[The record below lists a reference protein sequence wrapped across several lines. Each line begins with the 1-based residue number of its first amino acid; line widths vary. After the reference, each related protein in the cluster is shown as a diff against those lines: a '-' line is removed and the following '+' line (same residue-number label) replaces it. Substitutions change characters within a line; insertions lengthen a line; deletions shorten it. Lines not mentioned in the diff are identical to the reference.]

1 MNNPIDL
8 THIPQLPQAEFLHQL
23 APALWQRPEVQAIW
37 LEGSMGRGNA
47 DLYSDVDLYVAVE
60 AQALDEWRSLDIA
73 ALFAEQ
79 YAAHFVSNFAEDFF
93 VYHVY
98 LQAGGIYDLHIQ
110 PRNRQLPKAQRLI
123 LGCHDPA
130 FRAELL
136 AAAPDEPS
144 AQLFPAQPIDPEA
157 LSKLFVF
164 FWINIDKGRKLLY
177 RDQDFTIY
185 PGLHLFRTTLAR
197 LLFMEE
203 TGSDCGDITRI
214 TIHGLKATAAVL
226 NPNRSAKVGQLMGAA
241 ATNRAEMCQVQ
252 SELQAE
258 MARVGR
264 VLAERH
270 GIDYPAALEEVVMK
284 SWRDFVESEL

>member
-1 MNNPIDL
+1 MSGELNL
-8 THIPQLPQAEFLHQL
+8 TQLPQLPQAEFLHQL
-23 APALWQRPEVQAIW
+23 APALWQRPEVQAVW

-47 DLYSDVDLYVAVE
+47 DLYSDVDLYVAVDT
-60 AQALDEWRSLDIA
+60 QALDEWRTLDVA
-73 ALFAEQ
+73 ALFGKH
-79 YAAHFVSNFAEDFF
+79 YAAHLVSNFAEDFF

-130 FRAELL
+130 FRTELL
-136 AAAPDEPS
+136 AAAPDDAN
-144 AQLFPAQPIDPEA
+144 AQLFPAQPIDPDA
-157 LSKLFVF
+157 LSKLFIF
-164 FWINIDKGRKLLY
+164 FWINVDKGRKLLF

-203 TGSDCGDITRI
+203 TGTDCGDITRI

-226 NPNRSAKVGQLMGAA
+226 NPNRSPKVGQLMGAA
-241 ATNRAEMCQVQ
+241 ATNRVEMCQAQ
-252 SELQAE
+252 SDLQE
-258 MARVGR
+258 EVARVGR

-270 GIDYPAALEEVVMK
+270 GIDYPAALEQVVMK
-284 SWRDFVESEL
+284 NWREFMEKEL